1 MEKKR
6 FIVAHCFNTFENK
19 TISQRFMRTEHLPFP
34 MPERKFSLQQNW
46 VDLTFMHWEV
56 DPEILRKHIPK
67 DLEIE
72 LFEGKAYVG
81 TIPFKMEKVRPRNL
95 PSISMI
101 SNFPE
106 FNIRTYV
113 KKNGKGG
120 VFFLTLDAQSHITC
134 KYAPLVYGLPYEYA
148 KCDFSINKK
157 GEYLWASKRIS
168 NGIKL
173 EGKSIGYGPLMK
185 ANKGSLEEFLFER
198 YCLYVEKKGITYRAY
213 TCHEPWEFQNAD
225 VEIKENSLTEF
236 YELGIKNLLN
246 PDLVHVSKGVDVLTW
261 NIQSTVNENE

>member
-1 MEKKR
+1 MKLLTKS
-6 FIVAHCFNTFENK
+6 H
-19 TISQRFMRTEHLPFP
+19 MRTEHLPFP
-34 MPERKFSLQQNW
+34 MPKRKFSLKQNW

-56 DPEILRKHIPK
+56 DPKILAKHIPE

-81 TIPFKMEKVRPRNL
+81 IIPFKMEKVRPRNL
-95 PSISMI
+95 PSIPLI

-120 VFFLTLDAQSHITC
+120 VYFLTLDAQSIVTC
-134 KYAPLVYGLPYEYA
+134 KYAPFAYGLPYRYA
-148 KCDFSINKK
+148 KCNFHTNEK
-157 GEYLWASKRIS
+157 GEYFWSSVRTT

-173 EGKSIGYGPLMK
+173 EGKSIAYGSLMK
-185 ANKGSLEEFLFER
+185 AEKGSLEEFLFER

-213 TCHEPWEFQNAD
+213 TCHEPWEFRNAK

-246 PDLVHVSKGVDVLTW
+246 PDLVHVSTGVDVLTW
-261 NIQSTVNENE
+261 NIESTVNENE